1 VLLHL
6 AIGAYINMHATYGH
20 LSVVKTLKP
29 IPAFM
34 VPEPTTEILS
44 SSHGVRLQYCH
55 HPLFL
60 PNPDYRETQ
69 QNKLHVVESPSP
81 VAISPIRAV
90 QMEGLLT
97 GAEAMPA
104 QTIVVNTSETTSVQ
118 PNSEYARWVSHDQTV
133 LGYLLVIRW
142 SLK

>member
-1 VLLHL
+1 M
-6 AIGAYINMHATYGH
+6 AFDSNTAT
-20 LSVVKTLKP
+20 
-29 IPAFM
+29 IPSSFQILI
-34 VPEPTTEILS
+34 TEKL
-44 SSHGVRLQYCH
+44 
-55 HPLFL
+55 
-60 PNPDYRETQ
+60 NKK
-69 QNKLHVVESPSP
+69 KLHVVESPSP